1 MWGLGVTAEGLSVAP
16 PPPPLLPL
24 LLLLTLALVAP
35 SRGGGGCAELACG
48 ERERCCDA
56 ANATA
61 VRCCKLP
68 LHAFLDNVGWFVRKL
83 SGLLILLVLFAI
95 GYFLQRI
102 ICPSPRRYPRGQAR
116 PGQARPGP
124 PGGAGQPGAPG
135 PPDDDDDDS
144 PALLRDEAAAGSQ
157 DSLLDSGCGG
167 RGRAGGGRSATSCA
181 SEHELRVVTP
191 IFLQLPSYEEV
202 KYLPT
207 YEESMRLQQ
216 LSPGEVV
223 LPVSVLGR
231 PRGGGAG
238 ESDGGGEGR
247 FPLI

>member
-1 MWGLGVTAEGLSVAP
+1 MWGPGVTAEGLSVAP
-16 PPPPLLPL
+16 APPPLLPL
-24 LLLLTLALVAP
+24 LLLLALALVAP

-102 ICPSPRRYPRGQAR
+102 ICPSPR
-116 PGQARPGP
+116 
-124 PGGAGQPGAPG
+124 
-135 PPDDDDDDS
+135 
-144 PALLRDEAAAGSQ
+144 
-157 DSLLDSGCGG
+157 
-167 RGRAGGGRSATSCA
+167 
-181 SEHELRVVTP
+181 
-191 IFLQLPSYEEV
+191 SYEEV

>member
-1 MWGLGVTAEGLSVAP
+1 MWGAGVTAEGLSVAP
-16 PPPPLLPL
+16 APPPLLPL
-24 LLLLTLALVAP
+24 FLALALALVAP

-48 ERERCCDA
+48 EREGCCDS

-61 VRCCKLP
+61 MRCCKLP
-68 LHAFLDNVGWFVRKL
+68 LHTFLDNVGWFVRKL

-116 PGQARPGP
+116 PGPPGGSGP
-124 PGGAGQPGAPG
+124 PGTTG
-135 PPDDDDDDS
+135 PPDDDDDS
-144 PALLRDEAAAGSQ
+144 PALLRDDAAAGSQ
-157 DSLLDSGCGG
+157 DSLLDSG
-167 RGRAGGGRSATSCA
+167 GGGRPAPACA
-181 SEHELRVVTP
+181 SEHELRVVSP
-191 IFLQLPSYEEV
+191 AFLQLPSYEEV

-231 PRGGGAG
+231 PGGGGTGDPDA
-238 ESDGGGEGR
+238 SEGR